1 MSAPTLTETT
11 RVEQSP
17 RTAARVVEGRA
28 LVIVI
33 DDRKLHALNGVG
45 TRVWEL
51 AEGGR
56 TLGEIADALV
66 REFEVT
72 REVALADARQFVS
85 ELIAL
90 GAMRAGGAP

>member
-33 DDRKLHALNGVG
+33 DDRKLHSLNGVG

-51 AEGGR
+51 ADGR

-66 REFEVT
+66 AEFEVT

-85 ELIAL
+85 ELVAL
-90 GAMRAGGAP
+90 GAMRAGAAP

>member
-1 MSAPTLTETT
+1 MSALSLTETT
-11 RVEQSP
+11 RIEQSP

-33 DDRKLHALNGVG
+33 DDRKLHSLNGVG

-66 REFEVT
+66 AEFDVT
-72 REVALADARQFVS
+72 RDVALADARQFIG

-90 GAMRAGGAP
+90 GAMRTGAAP

>member
-1 MSAPTLTETT
+1 MTAPSLSETT

-51 AEGGR
+51 ADGR

-66 REFEVT
+66 AEFEVT
-72 REVALADARQFVS
+72 RDVALADARQFVS

-90 GAMRAGGAP
+90 GAMRAGSAP